1 MVEHQPADTPD
12 AGPGPSAVSPR
23 PLLLRVLDAPVHWA
37 WLDPLASPLRDLVHR
52 VEPRWLADLLHGT
65 PIGHPLHPIL
75 AQAVVGTWTSS
86 ALVDALTLTGLV
98 PDDLEE
104 GAEAASTTL
113 AATGLAAALPTVAS
127 GWTDWSDLHE
137 DQQRLGLVHAAGN
150 YAATAMVALSLV
162 QRWRGRRT
170 SGRLWS
176 LAALTTATAG
186 AALGGHLAYRW
197 AAGASHAEHV
207 PHVAPEGWYRVAAWD
222 DLEVDAPTKAQ
233 LGDVPVVVVRTRTG
247 VTVLADSCSHL
258 AASLSGGEVVRE
270 RGEDCLVCPWHGS
283 TFRLTDGSAVH
294 GPATAPQPVL
304 ASRVEPDGTVLARVV
319 ELPGVSASPGLPA
332 RAG

>member
-1 MVEHQPADTPD
+1 MAEHPVDTRPR
-12 AGPGPSAVSPR
+12 PSAVAPR
-23 PLLLRVLDAPVHWA
+23 PLLLRILDAPVHWA
-37 WLDPLASPLRDLVHR
+37 WLDPLARPVCDVVHR
-52 VEPRWLADLLHGT
+52 RIPRGLADVLHGT

-75 AQAVVGTWTSS
+75 AQVVVGSWTSA
-86 ALVDALTLTGLV
+86 ALLDALTLAGLV
-98 PDDLEE
+98 PNELED
-104 GAEAASTTL
+104 GAESAATTL
-113 AATGLAAALPTVAS
+113 AATGLASSLPTIAA

-137 DQQRLGLVHAAGN
+137 DQQRVGLVHAAGN

-176 LAALTTATAG
+176 LAAVTTATAG

-197 AAGASHAEHV
+197 AAGASHVEHV
-207 PHVAPEGWYRVAAWD
+207 PHVAPEGWYPVATWD
-222 DLEVDAPTKAQ
+222 ELTVDAPARASV
-233 LGDVPVVVVRTRTG
+233 GDVAVVVVRTTTG
-247 VTVLADSCSHL
+247 ISVLADTCSHL
-258 AASLSGGEVVRE
+258 AASLAGGTVVRE
-270 RGEDCLVCPWHGS
+270 RSEECLVCPWHGS
-283 TFRLTDGSAVH
+283 TFRLSDGSAVH

-319 ELPGVSASPGLPA
+319 ELPGVSGSPSTAA